1 MDEVCGVSM
10 VDRGGGGA
18 TWRFWCNLA
27 NGLTLNYLGANGLTL
42 NYLEK
47 WFND

>member
-10 VDRGGGGA
+10 VDRGGGGV
-18 TWRFWCNLA
+18 TWRFWCISA
-27 NGLTLNYLGANGLTL
+27 NGLTLNYLGANGLIL

-47 WFND
+47 MV